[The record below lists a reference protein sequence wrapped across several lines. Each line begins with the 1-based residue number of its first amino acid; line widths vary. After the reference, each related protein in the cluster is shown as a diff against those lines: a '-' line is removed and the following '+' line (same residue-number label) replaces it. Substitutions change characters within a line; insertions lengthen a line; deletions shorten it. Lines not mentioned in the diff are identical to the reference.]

1 MQSRMACGSSGAG
14 RQGPAALHAGAKL
27 AAATGGVALAATGF
41 CQQAVQEV
49 GRQTGQ
55 GRRNHHFLQI
65 FGRWAVCWGL
75 ILARWI
81 CRRRVLLGLL
91 IGRLVG
97 IFL

>member
-14 RQGPAALHAGAKL
+14 RQGPATLHAGAKL
-27 AAATGGVALAATGF
+27 AAATGGVALAAAGF
-41 CQQAVQEV
+41 CEQAVQDI

-55 GRRNHHFLQI
+55 CRRNHHFLQI

-75 ILARWI
+75 ILARI
-81 CRRRVLLGLL
+81 CRRRVLLGLP
-91 IGRLVG
+91 IGRLLG